1 VLSPSRKTLRHKEPA
16 RQKIHSLDSFRLRR
30 IAGKTMRPVTGAF
43 RANACY
49 RQNSRIQPFK
59 KPQKKW
65 KKSLPGF
72 GKFNKR
78 GKVG

>member
-1 VLSPSRKTLRHKEPA
+1 
-16 RQKIHSLDSFRLRR
+16 
-30 IAGKTMRPVTGAF
+30 MRPVAGAF

-49 RQNSRIQPFK
+49 RENNRIQPFK
-59 KPQKKW
+59 KLQKKW